1 MNTKISNKAVGHSP
15 AVWSSTDNEWGPDRC
30 LYTNTGNAYNWLP
43 PDSNWNARRDDV
55 AHRGGLPVSHMYM
68 QRDSATLTSIL

>member
-15 AVWSSTDNEWGPDRC
+15 AIWSSTDNEWGPDHC

-43 PDSNWNARRDDV
+43 PDSNGNE
-55 AHRGGLPVSHMYM
+55 
-68 QRDSATLTSIL
+68 QESAS